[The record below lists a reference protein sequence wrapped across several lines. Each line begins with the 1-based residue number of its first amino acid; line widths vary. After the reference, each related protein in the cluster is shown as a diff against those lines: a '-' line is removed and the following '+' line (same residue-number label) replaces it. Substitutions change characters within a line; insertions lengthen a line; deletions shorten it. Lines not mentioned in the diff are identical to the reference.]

1 MNEKKQLTDYTKPT
15 MTSTKTSVNR
25 TLIPKGLIVTQHE
38 LHTLEHYI
46 HKTVLPRLGRAG
58 SSLHLE
64 PTTLGNRN
72 RIFFLTVGT
81 DHQLVLKGFAS
92 KTRLHNSL
100 IANRFLARYG
110 IAAPRILFAD
120 ASEKTR
126 ARLGWYVSCEEKI
139 DGTPVEATRCDS
151 SMRTAIAAFFAR
163 LHSLRSSRWGSLR
176 SPQCFGFRTYL
187 MRKIRERVH
196 SLTASGTQFPGCDPR
211 TIVHWFESNC
221 GAIKAVSEFSLC
233 HGDVN
238 TRNILVT
245 HDNRV
250 VIIDTE
256 ALKYLP
262 FPIEYFRL
270 LFFLCQDDAHAQQEF
285 SRCYF
290 ENTPHTR
297 YKEFVRCKE
306 FYQAFVL
313 LEFAWYFNKKI
324 KQNPA
329 PDRIAKQRYHFYK
342 EMALNRLLSTV
353 SA

>member
-1 MNEKKQLTDYTKPT
+1 
-15 MTSTKTSVNR
+15 
-25 TLIPKGLIVTQHE
+25 
-38 LHTLEHYI
+38 
-46 HKTVLPRLGRAG
+46 
-58 SSLHLE
+58 
-64 PTTLGNRN
+64 
-72 RIFFLTVGT
+72 
-81 DHQLVLKGFAS
+81 
-92 KTRLHNSL
+92 
-100 IANRFLARYG
+100 
-110 IAAPRILFAD
+110 
-120 ASEKTR
+120 
-126 ARLGWYVSCEEKI
+126 
-139 DGTPVEATRCDS
+139 
-151 SMRTAIAAFFAR
+151 
-163 LHSLRSSRWGSLR
+163 
-176 SPQCFGFRTYL
+176 